1 MKDHEF
7 LAETQT
13 LNADIDSMTGEKT
26 QAAVAVVLSTPKSA
40 IPQAQAVL
48 GGLPN

>member
-1 MKDHEF
+1 MKDREF
-7 LAETQT
+7 LAEAQT

-26 QAAVAVVLSTPKSA
+26 QAAVAAVLSTPKSA
-40 IPQAQAVL
+40 IAQVQAAL